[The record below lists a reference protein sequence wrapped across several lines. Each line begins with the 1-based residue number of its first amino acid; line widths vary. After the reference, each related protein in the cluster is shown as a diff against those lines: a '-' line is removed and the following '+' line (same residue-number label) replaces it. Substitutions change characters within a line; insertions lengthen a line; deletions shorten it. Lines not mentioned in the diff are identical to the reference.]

1 MSEITLSKA
10 VRSNLLNLQS
20 TASLLS
26 KSQERLSSGLRVN
39 SALDN
44 PTNFFTAQG
53 LNSRANDLSQLS
65 DAVSN
70 AVQTVAAADKGIS
83 AITKLV
89 ESAQAT
95 ARQALQTAAT
105 VSTGTA
111 ADAGTVSAGGFT
123 TLNVSGAGSAAQN
136 ASVVGTS
143 AITPIVVAGAQNAEL
158 TGSGAITP
166 ITLNAATN
174 AEATATSAY
183 SPVDAS
189 GGGFSF
195 EINGQAVTLSATGGT
210 NSDGIY
216 TLSDMVQTINTQVG
230 VSAGVVAADDGNGNL
245 QITSTGTAGA
255 ADAVTIDT
263 FAGTGFDATDLG
275 FAGATVSTNGSA
287 AQSLTFQVNNQ
298 TVTLGAGT
306 HTGTDIATA
315 ITNQVGVSAGVSAS
329 YANNALTVTST
340 GTAGASDAVTIGTFS
355 SGDASQLG
363 FAAQASVTDNGSNAG
378 SLTFQVNNQTVTLGA
393 GTHTGT
399 DIATAITNQVGVSAG
414 VSASYAN
421 NALTVT
427 STGTAGASD
436 AVTIGTF
443 SSGNASQLGL
453 AAQASVTDNGSNL
466 VAADSVSFSLA
477 VDGASPT
484 TITIDAAAVTAYNTA
499 NNASLS
505 ASALSAQNVA
515 DIINHQSGPNVASVV
530 SGALTFTSTTTGTG
544 SSIAITGYSASAT
557 AGSTGIANNSD
568 TGSASSTTSGVNPKR
583 AELVN
588 TYNDLLGQIDA
599 LAKDA
604 SFNGVNLL
612 NGDDLSVLFNED
624 GSSSLQIDGVT
635 NTSTGLGLTALGTT
649 AFDTNTSINSTLD
662 DLKASIDTLRSQSA
676 KFGSNLSVVETR
688 QDFTKQMIS
697 VLQTGAA
704 NLTLADTNEEAAN
717 VLALQ
722 TRQQLSSTALSLA
735 SQADQNVLR
744 LF

>member
-105 VSTGTA
+105 VGTSVAASAGTFDAGAFTAVDVSGTAQSATAGGLAGGAFSALDVSGTAQSATAGTLAGGAFTTVDLSGGSDAISFDLTLDGGTPTTITIDSAAVAAYNLANSTTLDDAALTAQDFVDLINDQAGAAVASLNGGNIDLTSTTTGASSSVEVGSYSATVTGGSTGIADGTDSGTA
-111 ADAGTVSAGGFT
+111 A
-123 TLNVSGAGSAAQN
+123 
-136 ASVVGTS
+136 
-143 AITPIVVAGAQNAEL
+143 
-158 TGSGAITP
+158 
-166 ITLNAATN
+166 
-174 AEATATSAY
+174 
-183 SPVDAS
+183 
-189 GGGFSF
+189 
-195 EINGQAVTLSATGGT
+195 
-210 NSDGIY
+210 
-216 TLSDMVQTINTQVG
+216 
-230 VSAGVVAADDGNGNL
+230 
-245 QITSTGTAGA
+245 
-255 ADAVTIDT
+255 
-263 FAGTGFDATDLG
+263 
-275 FAGATVSTNGSA
+275 
-287 AQSLTFQVNNQ
+287 
-298 TVTLGAGT
+298 
-306 HTGTDIATA
+306 
-315 ITNQVGVSAGVSAS
+315 
-329 YANNALTVTST
+329 
-340 GTAGASDAVTIGTFS
+340 
-355 SGDASQLG
+355 
-363 FAAQASVTDNGSNAG
+363 
-378 SLTFQVNNQTVTLGA
+378 
-393 GTHTGT
+393 
-399 DIATAITNQVGVSAG
+399 
-414 VSASYAN
+414 
-421 NALTVT
+421 
-427 STGTAGASD
+427 
-436 AVTIGTF
+436 
-443 SSGNASQLGL
+443 
-453 AAQASVTDNGSNL
+453 
-466 VAADSVSFSLA
+466 VAADSVSFSLT
-477 VDGASPT
+477 VDGGSPT
-484 TITIDAAAVTAYNTA
+484 TITIDDAAVDAYNLA
-499 NNASLS
+499 NSTSLDS
-505 ASALSAQNVA
+505 SALSAQNVVDLINDQAGAAIASLNAGNIDLTSTTTGASSSVTVAGSATTGSVTGSTGISDGTDSGTAAVAA
-515 DIINHQSGPNVASVV
+515 DSISFSLTVDGGTPTTVTIDDAAVDAYNLANSTSLDSSALTAANIASLINDQAGATVASVAT
-530 SGALTFTSTTTGTG
+530 GGGLTFTSTTTGAS
-544 SSIAITGYSASAT
+544 SSIAVASFAT
-557 AGSTGIANNSD
+557 AGTVGGSTGIANNSD
-568 TGSASSTTSGVNPKR
+568 TGAAATTGSTANPKR
-583 AELVN
+583 AELVE

-624 GSSSLQIDGVT
+624 GSSSLDIDGVT
-635 NTSTGLGLTALGTT
+635 NTATGLGLTALGTT

-662 DLKASIDTLRSQSA
+662 DLKTSIDTLRSQSA

-688 QDFTKQMIS
+688 QDFTKNMIN